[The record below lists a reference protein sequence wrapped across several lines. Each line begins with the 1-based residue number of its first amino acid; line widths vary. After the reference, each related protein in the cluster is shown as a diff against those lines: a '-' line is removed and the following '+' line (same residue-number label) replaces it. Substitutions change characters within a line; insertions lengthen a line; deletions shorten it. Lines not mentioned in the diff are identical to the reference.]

1 MRRTNSDVPK
11 HILAATAAMLDETDS
26 ANIRVSAI
34 AERANVGVP
43 SIYYYFTS
51 LPQLISLA
59 QGLRHNELW
68 APLDDILVAM
78 TSAVDNEDEAAYW
91 AAWDQVFV
99 VGWDPERRERMR
111 HIAELL
117 IDVRRDAAQS
127 KAMREKQELQLKQ
140 RIEVIDKAKGFGW
153 IDPDVDAR
161 SLSLIFWGSF
171 IGQHL
176 NFGSDLHVL
185 EPEMMQKIFTK
196 ILRGRRA
203 PTDDSVN

>member
-1 MRRTNSDVPK
+1 MRHTSSDVPQ
-11 HILAATAAMLDETDS
+11 HILAATAAMLDEMDS
-26 ANIRVSAI
+26 ADIHVSAI
-34 AERANVGVP
+34 ATRANVGVP

-78 TSAVDNEDEAAYW
+78 TSAVDHQDEGAYW
-91 AAWDQVFV
+91 AAWDDLFV
-99 VGWDPERRERMR
+99 VGWDPARRERMR
-111 HIAELL
+111 HIAELM

-127 KAMREKQELQLKQ
+127 KTMREKQEHQLKQ

-176 NFGSDLHVL
+176 NFGADLYDL
-185 EPEMMQKIFTK
+185 EPEMVKLIFKKIM
-196 ILRGRRA
+196 RDRRD
-203 PTDDSVN
+203 PSGDSDN